1 MSDRVL
7 VELSEDVTTVDAD
20 GDEVA
25 LWSAG
30 QQVWLDPASAKSFV
44 ENRGAKVVESE
55 PPAPEPEL
63 VARKVDPKKVD
74 APAGD
79 V

>member
-7 VELSEDVTTVDAD
+7 VELSEDVTSVDAD
-20 GDEVA
+20 GDEVT
-25 LWSAG
+25 LWAAG
-30 QQVWLDPASAKSFV
+30 QQVWLDKRSADSFV
-44 ENRGAKVVESE
+44 KNRGAKLVEAE
-55 PPAPEPEL
+55 EPAPEPEP